1 MKNGMAR
8 SGEAVDR
15 REQVLVQRRQ
25 RNVHEE
31 HERDRHR
38 GQQDHE
44 DREAE
49 QQQRDRNHR
58 QGERHG
64 LASTG
69 GSGVRRAECNSLHT
83 AKMSINPKP
92 SATMPCG
99 IHIGTPAMSLVRPSR
114 SICRA

>member
-1 MKNGMAR
+1 MKNGTASR
-8 SGEAVDR
+8 AKPLTDA
-15 REQVLVQRRQ
+15 EQVLVQRRQ
-25 RNVHEE
+25 RHVHEE

-49 QQQRDRNHR
+49 QQQRDRNDR